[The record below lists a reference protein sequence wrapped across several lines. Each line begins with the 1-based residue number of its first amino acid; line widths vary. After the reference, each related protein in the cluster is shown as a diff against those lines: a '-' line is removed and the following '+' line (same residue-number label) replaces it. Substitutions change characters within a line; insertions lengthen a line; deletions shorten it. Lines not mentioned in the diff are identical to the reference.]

1 MSVYGRTIRE
11 AERPAKTDLNQ
22 NKTVFVRDLH
32 QKWLRFSGSLG
43 AGQSRINAL
52 AMAQD
57 LLLVMGQSHPLPF
70 IGPEQFHQIDG
81 NLLGSHSK

>member
-1 MSVYGRTIRE
+1 MKVYGRTIRE
-11 AERPAKTDLNQ
+11 AERAAKIDLNQ

-43 AGQSRINAL
+43 AGQGCIDAL
-52 AMAQD
+52 PVAQD

-70 IGPEQFHQIDG
+70 IGPEQLHQIDG
-81 NLLGSHSK
+81 EFVG